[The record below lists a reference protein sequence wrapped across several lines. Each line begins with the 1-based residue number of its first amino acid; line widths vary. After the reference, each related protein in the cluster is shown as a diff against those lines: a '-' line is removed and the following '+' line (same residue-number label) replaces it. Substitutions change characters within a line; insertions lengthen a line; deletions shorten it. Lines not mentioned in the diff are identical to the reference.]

1 MGKRH
6 VRACSMMRMHLCL
19 WNDNTQFCT
28 PVRLHHFHVR
38 RATLWIDAKLSGVL
52 LVPLVAAAQSDN
64 HLFNALHGV
73 ELADVPQRILKP
85 ELLREQVHFA
95 HEREL

>member
-1 MGKRH
+1 M
-6 VRACSMMRMHLCL
+6 
-19 WNDNTQFCT
+19 
-28 PVRLHHFHVR
+28 
-38 RATLWIDAKLSGVL
+38 
-52 LVPLVAAAQSDN
+52 PLVAAAQSDN